1 MPNFPGV
8 GVLGGVGSIPML
20 AARALQVQQAQA
32 QAQVQAQAQ
41 AQALVQEAQMT
52 LARRELIQREMVSR
66 LVSLQN
72 MRANQNPVLNPELL
86 KRTLGRVQ
94 LPLPTVPIQAQAG
107 PHSFASPTPN
117 PIPGGSTGSP
127 GQTSNVT
134 NSIQEVDEVKSIHS
148 EKSSPTPDV
157 TSTVASV
164 TNSVTNSGTIPSLA
178 GLGNS
183 LGNSPLG
190 NFQLG
195 ASIQDSSN
203 IQKLLLQKISQ
214 SQSDLN
220 KDKLS
225 GKRNVFF
232 YFFRQ
237 KYEMIFNFTSESSS
251 LFNQDQDTMQPQ
263 PMFSCPCCQKIFTT
277 SHGLEV
283 SFCVRLF
290 EGLRLGYIIFRNF
303 LSC

>member
-20 AARALQVQQAQA
+20 AARALQVQQAQAQA

-72 MRANQNPVLNPELL
+72 MRANQNPILNPELL

-94 LPLPTVPIQAQAG
+94 LPLPTVPIQAQSG

-117 PIPGGSTGSP
+117 PIPSGSTGSP
-127 GQTSNVT
+127 GQTNSNVT

-195 ASIQDSSN
+195 TSIQDSSN

-214 SQSDLN
+214 SQSELN

-225 GKRNVFF
+225 GKNVIFF
-232 YFFRQ
+232 QF
-237 KYEMIFNFTSESSS
+237 
-251 LFNQDQDTMQPQ
+251 
-263 PMFSCPCCQKIFTT
+263 
-277 SHGLEV
+277 
-283 SFCVRLF
+283 
-290 EGLRLGYIIFRNF
+290 IIN
-303 LSC
+303 LQ

>member
-8 GVLGGVGSIPML
+8 GVIGGVGSIPML

-225 GKRNVFF
+225 GNATVFI
-232 YFFRQ
+232 YFFFFEKIR
-237 KYEMIFNFTSESSS
+237 YEITFNFISESSS
-251 LFNQDQDTMQPQ
+251 LFNQEQDTMQPQ

-290 EGLRLGYIIFRNF
+290 IGLR
-303 LSC
+303 

>member
-41 AQALVQEAQMT
+41 AQALVQEAQIT

-232 YFFRQ
+232 LFFP
-237 KYEMIFNFTSESSS
+237 S
-251 LFNQDQDTMQPQ
+251 
-263 PMFSCPCCQKIFTT
+263 KI
-277 SHGLEV
+277 
-283 SFCVRLF
+283 
-290 EGLRLGYIIFRNF
+290 
-303 LSC
+303 

>member
-1 MPNFPGV
+1 MLPNFPGV
-8 GVLGGVGSIPML
+8 GVLGGVGTIPML

-66 LVSLQN
+66 LVNLQN
-72 MRANQNPVLNPELL
+72 MRANQNPILNPELL

-94 LPLPTVPIQAQAG
+94 LPLPTVTIQAQSG
-107 PHSFASPTPN
+107 TNSFASPTPN
-117 PIPGGSTGSP
+117 PVLAVQSGSTGSP

-134 NSIQEVDEVKSIHS
+134 NSIQEVDEVKSINS
-148 EKSSPTPDV
+148 DKSSPTPDV
-157 TSTVASV
+157 TSTVAIV

-195 ASIQDSSN
+195 TDSSN

-214 SQSDLN
+214 SQSELN

-225 GKRNVFF
+225 GKKFVFLF
-232 YFFRQ
+232 K
-237 KYEMIFNFTSESSS
+237 KY
-251 LFNQDQDTMQPQ
+251 
-263 PMFSCPCCQKIFTT
+263 
-277 SHGLEV
+277 
-283 SFCVRLF
+283 
-290 EGLRLGYIIFRNF
+290 
-303 LSC
+303 

>member
-8 GVLGGVGSIPML
+8 GVIGGVGSIPML

-107 PHSFASPTPN
+107 PHSFASSTPN
-117 PIPGGSTGSP
+117 PVPGGSTGSP

-148 EKSSPTPDV
+148 EKSSPTLDV
-157 TSTVASV
+157 NSTVASV

-178 GLGNS
+178 GFGNS
-183 LGNSPLG
+183 LGNSPLE

-225 GKRNVFF
+225 GNETVFSSEKL
-232 YFFRQ
+232 R
-237 KYEMIFNFTSESSS
+237 YEIIFNFISENSS
-251 LFNQDQDTMQPQ
+251 LFYQDQDTMQPQ
-263 PMFSCPCCQKIFTT
+263 PMFSCPCCQKNFIT

-283 SFCVRLF
+283 RFCVIRRFGLGF
-290 EGLRLGYIIFRNF
+290 ESIFLRIF
-303 LSC
+303 

>member
-41 AQALVQEAQMT
+41 AQALVQEAQIT

-283 SFCVRLF
+283 RFRVL
-290 EGLRLGYIIFRNF
+290 LGCSKVWGRV
-303 LSC
+303 

>member
-8 GVLGGVGSIPML
+8 GVIGGVGSIPML

-225 GKRNVFF
+225 GNETVFSSEKL
-232 YFFRQ
+232 R
-237 KYEMIFNFTSESSS
+237 YEIIFNFISENSS
-251 LFNQDQDTMQPQ
+251 LFYQDQDTMQPQ

-283 SFCVRLF
+283 RFCVGVL
-290 EGLRLGYIIFRNF
+290 EGLRKGLSLGF
-303 LSC
+303 

>member
-20 AARALQVQQAQA
+20 AARALQVQQAQAQA

-66 LVSLQN
+66 LVNLQN
-72 MRANQNPVLNPELL
+72 MRANQNPILNPELL

-94 LPLPTVPIQAQAG
+94 LPLPTVPIQAQSG
-107 PHSFASPTPN
+107 THSFASPTPN
-117 PIPGGSTGSP
+117 PVGTVPSGSTGSP

-148 EKSSPTPDV
+148 DKSSPTPDV

-195 ASIQDSSN
+195 TDSSN

-214 SQSDLN
+214 SQSELN

-225 GKRNVFF
+225 GKKYVF
-232 YFFRQ
+232 YL
-237 KYEMIFNFTSESSS
+237 KNINFK
-251 LFNQDQDTMQPQ
+251 N
-263 PMFSCPCCQKIFTT
+263 I
-277 SHGLEV
+277 
-283 SFCVRLF
+283 
-290 EGLRLGYIIFRNF
+290 
-303 LSC
+303 